1 MNKIFKHKILAG
13 AMLFGFM
20 LAGSSCEDTLG
31 INVTPETPCADM
43 TLYDV
48 LKKDT
53 ELSDFVAVLDSC
65 GAHCADSLF
74 NKSRVYTLWAPVNG
88 SFNLDSIL
96 EQLAADETGVKPNRD
111 IVFHTFVKAHIA
123 NRLIA
128 ANGKL
133 DDDNSVLLLNN
144 KNASFIGDHKKGY
157 KFAGSELMKNEGGKI
172 NYNIRVWNGLIHK
185 IKTPSEYK
193 YSIWEYLKIAEN
205 VDSVATFLYSHDIT
219 KFNPDASIPG
229 PVIDQQQTYLDS
241 VFTTSNSWL
250 SSWANPPHNWGG
262 VGNLNSE
269 DSSYVVYVPSNKM
282 WTEMVAK
289 AEKYFAYDLGYDATT
304 PAMQQQM
311 KARDS
316 LRTHYVR
323 FHNLKYITFSNNE
336 QKFVESSDS
345 LMPAY
350 RSVARRPI
358 FAKKDLDK
366 YVISERELSN
376 GTFKVVD
383 AMPYAPTDLWHDTIF
398 LECENSS
405 MWGYA
410 SADKIPLAISTISVN
425 KNDIIKDSLLAGAEV
440 SGSNYF
446 YYESK
451 EEPITTYFK
460 LPKVLAAKYNVAFIV
475 VPRHI
480 TNPDFPKEQLYPS
493 RFTVTI
499 TQELSSGI
507 DTLIET
513 NKKNLYVTNP
523 LKLDTIF
530 LMQGADTAEIEFKAC
545 EFYDAKSQA
554 DYRAQFDI
562 RTNTGRGGTDMSMR
576 LDKII
581 LIPVADTE

>member
-1 MNKIFKHKILAG
+1 MNKNIKHKFLAVV
-13 AMLFGFM
+13 MLLGSM
-20 LAGSSCEDTLG
+20 LAGSSCEDNVG
-31 INVTPETPCADM
+31 IKVTPETPFADK
-43 TLYDV
+43 TLYEV
-48 LKKDT
+48 LVNDP
-53 ELSDFVAVLDSC
+53 ELTDFVEVLNAC
-65 GAHCADSLF
+65 GPHCADSLF
-74 NKSRVYTLWAPVNG
+74 NHSRVYTLWAPVNG
-88 SFNLDSIL
+88 TFNKDSIIK
-96 EQLAADETGVKPNRD
+96 ETVADTTGNSNRD
-111 IVFHTFVKAHIA
+111 HVFRTFVEAHIA
-123 NRLIA
+123 NHLVA
-128 ANGKL
+128 ANGTL
-133 DDDNSVLLLNN
+133 DSDNTILLLNS
-144 KNASFIGDHKKGY
+144 KNAV
-157 KFAGSELMKNEGGKI
+157 FAGDYKSGYTFSGIELGER
-172 NYNIRVWNGLIHK
+172 NIRVRNGLLHK
-185 IKTPSEYK
+185 IVAPSEYR

-250 SSWANPPHNWGG
+250 SSWANPPHTWGG

-282 WTEMVAK
+282 WTEMIAK

-311 KARDS
+311 KVRDS
-316 LRTHYVR
+316 LRTHYSR

-410 SADKIPLAISTISVN
+410 SAEDIPTAISTISVN

-451 EEPITTYFK
+451 EDPITTYFK

-480 TNPDFPKEQLYPS
+480 TNPDIKKEELYPS

-507 DTLIET
+507 DTLIVT
-513 NKKNLYVTNP
+513 DKRTPYATNP

-530 LMQGADTAEIEFKAC
+530 LMQGKDTAEVEFKAC

>member
-31 INVTPETPCADM
+31 INVTPETPFADR

-48 LKKDT
+48 LIEDT

-88 SFNLDSIL
+88 SFNKDSIL
-96 EQLAADETGVKPNRD
+96 KELAADDTGVKPNRD

-133 DDDNSVLLLNN
+133 EEGNGVLLLNN
-144 KNASFIGDHKKGY
+144 KNAAFVGDHKSGY
-157 KFAGSELMKNEGGKI
+157 TFAGSELMKNEGGKI
-172 NYNIRVWNGLIHK
+172 NYNIRVWNGLLHK

-193 YSIWEYLKIAEN
+193 YSIWEYLKITEN

-219 KFNPDASIPG
+219 EFNPDASIAG
-229 PVIDQQQTYLDS
+229 PVIDQEQTYLDS
-241 VFTTSNSWL
+241 VFTTTNSWL
-250 SSWANPPHNWGG
+250 SSWGG

-282 WTEMVAK
+282 WTKVIAK
-289 AEKYFAYDLGYDATT
+289 AEAHFSYDLGVDTT
-304 PAMQQQM
+304 SSSKLKKQV
-311 KARDS
+311 KDS
-316 LRTHYVR
+316 LRTHYAR
-323 FHNLKYITFSNNE
+323 LHNLKYMTYSNNE
-336 QKFVESSDS
+336 QKFVKNSDS
-345 LMPAY
+345 VMPAY
-350 RSVARRPI
+350 RSVARRPV
-358 FAKKDLDK
+358 FAKADLEK
-366 YVISERELSN
+366 YVVSEKELSN

-383 AMPYAPTDLWHDTIF
+383 AMPYTQTDLWHDTIF
-398 LECENSS
+398 LECENKS

-410 SADKIPLAISTISVN
+410 NEDKIPGNIAVISVN
-425 KNDIIKDSLLAGAEV
+425 KNSIIKDSLLAGAEV
-440 SGSNYF
+440 SGNNYF

-451 EEPITTYFK
+451 EDPITTYFK
-460 LPKVLAAKYNVAFIV
+460 LPDVLAGKYNIAFIV

-480 TNPDFPKEQLYPS
+480 TNPDFPKEELYPS

-507 DTLIET
+507 EYLLET
-513 NKKNLYVTNP
+513 KKSTPYVTDP
-523 LKLDTIF
+523 LRLDTIF
-530 LMQGADTAEIEFKAC
+530 LMDGKNKAVIEFKAC
-545 EFYDAKSQA
+545 EYFKEYFEKIKKQATQA
-554 DYRAQFDI
+554 DYNAQFEI
-562 RTNTGRGGTDMSMR
+562 RTNVGREKTDMSMR